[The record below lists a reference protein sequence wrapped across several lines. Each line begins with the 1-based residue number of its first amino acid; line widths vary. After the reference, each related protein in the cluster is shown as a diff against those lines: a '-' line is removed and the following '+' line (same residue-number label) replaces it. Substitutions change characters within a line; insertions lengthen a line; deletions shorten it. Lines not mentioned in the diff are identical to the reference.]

1 MITSREGA
9 SKGAPLSGR
18 ALLKGGPE
26 KLLGIACETL
36 DEAKALDIVSIDLE
50 GKSSI
55 ADYMIVASGRSTR
68 HVGAIAEQ
76 VMKALKMETK
86 FRIKVE
92 GLPHCDWVLIDGG
105 DVIVHIFRP
114 EVREFY
120 NLEKMWSADRPDE
133 RVAN

>member
-9 SKGAPLSGR
+9 SKGAPLSGH
-18 ALLKGGPE
+18 ALLKGSPE

-133 RVAN
+133 RVEN

>member
-9 SKGAPLSGR
+9 SKGAPLSGH
-18 ALLKGGPE
+18 ALLKGNPE
-26 KLLGIACETL
+26 KLLGIACENL

-68 HVGAIAEQ
+68 HVGAIADQ
-76 VMKALKMETK
+76 VMKALKKETK